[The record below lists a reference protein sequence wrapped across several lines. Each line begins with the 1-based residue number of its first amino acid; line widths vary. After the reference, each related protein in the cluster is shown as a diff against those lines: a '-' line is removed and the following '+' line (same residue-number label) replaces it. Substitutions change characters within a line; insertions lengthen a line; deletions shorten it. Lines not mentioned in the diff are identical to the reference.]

1 MWSKDIWGSALAGAA
16 AFWVVNLAISLTPV
30 AADYRAALSISY
42 IPMLVE
48 AAIGGIA
55 IGLLVSWALLRFPER
70 VPGRHPIGKAFA
82 LSVAVLLAVTALIEA
97 PGKFLSATDR
107 PMHYLLIATV
117 INALRIATLGLV
129 IGFVRSRSAG
139 REHHVTS

>member
-1 MWSKDIWGSALAGAA
+1 MWVEGHLGLGSCGCSGILGGQPGHLAD
-16 AFWVVNLAISLTPV
+16 PV

-55 IGLLVSWALLRFPER
+55 IGLLVSLALLRFPER
-70 VPGRHPIGKAFA
+70 VPGRHPVGKAFA
-82 LSVAVLLAVTALIEA
+82 LSFAVLLAVTALIEA

-107 PMHYLLIATV
+107 PMHTCSS
-117 INALRIATLGLV
+117 R
-129 IGFVRSRSAG
+129 RSSTR
-139 REHHVTS
+139 

>member
-1 MWSKDIWGSALAGAA
+1 MWSKDIWGPALAGAA

-55 IGLLVSWALLRFPER
+55 IGLLVSWALLRFPDACR
-70 VPGRHPIGKAFA
+70 AGTQWARHLPCPS
-82 LSVAVLLAVTALIEA
+82 LS
-97 PGKFLSATDR
+97 SW
-107 PMHYLLIATV
+107 
-117 INALRIATLGLV
+117 
-129 IGFVRSRSAG
+129 RSR
-139 REHHVTS
+139 R